1 MPATRASAR
10 RRARDAS
17 ASDDDAPEEV
27 SGRGARADVA
37 RRRGDER
44 AARAAAE
51 ARDGAARVARRRAE
65 DARARARAEARA
77 TTTAAAMAAA
87 AADDELEA
95 LPARVVDAVFGEKK
109 RARRDDDALDAR
121 EARAVGRNGERKKK
135 KGKKARRRAYERD
148 GFDVVALDAED
159 DDDGGTVPKTASDFM
174 RARLMEKHARSG
186 EMLRDVR
193 TGRIP
198 NAFARRVTTRERARR
213 GGRIPM

>member
-198 NAFARRVTTRERARR
+198 NAFARR
-213 GGRIPM
+213 